1 MKLSIVVPV
10 YNEEESIEIFIKE
23 VEEKTKSLP
32 LEKIFYF
39 VNDGSTDKTLKIIKK
54 LAEKRDD
61 IQYISFS
68 RNFGKEAALLAGLE
82 VAVGDFVT
90 IMDVDLQDPPEIL
103 PEMFEKLQEGYDV
116 VGTRRTSRTGEPPIR
131 SFFAK
136 LFYKIINKISKTQI
150 VDGARDYRLMTRQ
163 VVDSILNLQESNR
176 FSKGLFSWVGY
187 EVTYLEYENRER
199 SRGQTSWSFWS
210 LLRYS
215 VDGFVNFSELPLNIA
230 TFVGI
235 LCFFISIILS
245 FFYTV
250 KTLVW
255 GDSVQGFPTLVILVL
270 MLGGL
275 QLLASGIIGKYL
287 AKTFIEVKKRPNYI
301 IKESNIKSEDE
312 PLNNQ
317 KGKRL
322 VM

>member
-90 IMDVDLQDPPEIL
+90 IMDVDLQDPPEML

-116 VGTRRTSRTGEPPIR
+116 VGTRRTSRTGETPIR

-163 VVDSILNLQESNR
+163 VVDSILKLQESNR

-245 FFYTV
+245 LFYTV

>member
-54 LAEKRDD
+54 LAEKRAD

-90 IMDVDLQDPPEIL
+90 IMDVDLQDPPEML

-163 VVDSILNLQESNR
+163 VVDSILKLQESNR

-235 LCFFISIILS
+235 LCFFISIILNL
-245 FFYTV
+245 FYTV

>member
-116 VGTRRTSRTGEPPIR
+116 VGTRRTSWTGEPPIR

-199 SRGQTSWSFWS
+199 SRGQTSWSFWG

-245 FFYTV
+245 LFYTV

>member
-54 LAEKRDD
+54 LAEKRAD

-199 SRGQTSWSFWS
+199 SRGQTSWSFWG

-245 FFYTV
+245 LFYTV

>member
-54 LAEKRDD
+54 LAEKRAD

-90 IMDVDLQDPPEIL
+90 IMDVDLQDPPEML

-136 LFYKIINKISKTQI
+136 LFYKIISKISKTQI

-163 VVDSILNLQESNR
+163 VVDSILKLQESNR

-245 FFYTV
+245 LFYTV

>member
-90 IMDVDLQDPPEIL
+90 IMDVDLQDPPEML

-116 VGTRRTSRTGEPPIR
+116 VGTRRISRTGEPPIR

-163 VVDSILNLQESNR
+163 VVDSILKLQESNR

-245 FFYTV
+245 LFYTV

>member
-1 MKLSIVVPV
+1 MG
-10 YNEEESIEIFIKE
+10 N
-23 VEEKTKSLP
+23 KTTSLP

-54 LAEKRDD
+54 LAEKRAD

-90 IMDVDLQDPPEIL
+90 IMDVDLQDPPEML

-136 LFYKIINKISKTQI
+136 LFYKIINKISKPQI

-163 VVDSILNLQESNR
+163 VVDSILKLQESNR

-245 FFYTV
+245 LFYTV

>member
-68 RNFGKEAALLAGLE
+68 RNFGKEPALLAGLE

-90 IMDVDLQDPPEIL
+90 IMDVDLQDPPEML

-163 VVDSILNLQESNR
+163 VVDSILKLQESNR

-245 FFYTV
+245 LFYTV

>member
-54 LAEKRDD
+54 LAEKRAD

-90 IMDVDLQDPPEIL
+90 IMDVDLQDPPEML

-163 VVDSILNLQESNR
+163 VVDSILKLQESNR

-245 FFYTV
+245 LFYTV
-250 KTLVW
+250 KTLAW

>member
-23 VEEKTKSLP
+23 VEEKTKRLP

-163 VVDSILNLQESNR
+163 VVESVLELQENNR

-187 EVTYLEYENRER
+187 KVTYLDFENRER
-199 SRGQTSWSFWS
+199 DRGRTSWSFWS

-215 VDGFVNFSELPLNIA
+215 IDGFVNFSEIPLSIA
-230 TFVGI
+230 TFIGVF
-235 LCFFISIILS
+235 CFFISIILS
-245 FFYTV
+245 IFFAV
-250 KTLVW
+250 KTLIW
-255 GDSVQGFPTLVILVL
+255 GDSVQGFPTLVILIL

-287 AKTFIEVKKRPNYI
+287 AKTFLEVKNRPNYI
-301 IKESNIKSEDE
+301 IKESNIKSGKMIRSAIIKV
-312 PLNNQ
+312 
-317 KGKRL
+317 KG
-322 VM
+322 

>member
-32 LEKIFYF
+32 LERIFYF

-163 VVDSILNLQESNR
+163 VVDSILKLQESNR

-187 EVTYLEYENRER
+187 EIIYLEYENRER

-245 FFYTV
+245 LFYTV

>member
-90 IMDVDLQDPPEIL
+90 IMDVDLQDPPEII

-163 VVDSILNLQESNR
+163 VVESVLELQENNR

-187 EVTYLEYENRER
+187 KVTYLDFENRER
-199 SRGQTSWSFWS
+199 DRGRTSWSFWS

-215 VDGFVNFSELPLNIA
+215 IDGFVNFSEIPLSIA
-230 TFVGI
+230 TFIGVF
-235 LCFFISIILS
+235 CFFISIILS
-245 FFYTV
+245 IFFAV
-250 KTLVW
+250 KTLIW
-255 GDSVQGFPTLVILVL
+255 GDSVQGFPTLVILIL

-287 AKTFIEVKKRPNYI
+287 AKTFLEVKNRPNYI
-301 IKESNIKSEDE
+301 IKESNIKSGTMIRSAIIKV
-312 PLNNQ
+312 
-317 KGKRL
+317 KG
-322 VM
+322 